1 MIATIAAALL
11 VAAGSFE
18 QYQVD
23 SETTCV
29 GKADHVLAAPETWSA
44 SGHAFTASGSKLEV
58 KAEQPEAGVARLGLL
73 SAVKDFSPDTK
84 KNLEIFIAAFKKAG
98 VRAIIVG
105 GDSAYGVDD
114 QDSTIAEVFTF
125 LGDQGIPVY
134 AVIGNSESRSAFNR
148 GALAAWRKNK
158 SVINL
163 GLVRRVEA
171 DGFTLVSLPGY
182 FDRRFIAETS
192 GCNYKPE
199 DAQELTRLAR
209 GATTPVVL
217 VTHGPPRQD
226 GAQAIDVTTDGKNVG
241 DPDLTQAIAD
251 AKIPFGVFGHILEAG
266 GRATDLE
273 GKKPVKQGTP
283 ATSLYIN
290 PGPAFADPW
299 AMNDGRTSKGMAAI
313 LTLKGG
319 KAEWTQVLASAIE
332 KAPEAKKPSK
342 AGSGSGSG
350 SAAKKADAKVAP
362 AKAEKPAE

>member
-1 MIATIAAALL
+1 MIAAIAAALL
-11 VAAGSFE
+11 AAAGSFE

-29 GKADHVLAAPETWSA
+29 GQADHLLAAPETWSA
-44 SGHAFTASGSKLEV
+44 AGHSFTASGARLEV
-58 KAEQPEAGVARLGLL
+58 KAGQPEPGAARLGLL
-73 SAVKDFSPDTK
+73 SAIKDFSPDTK
-84 KNLEIFIAAFKKAG
+84 KNLELFLAAFKKAG

-114 QDSTIAEVFTF
+114 QDSTLAEVFTF

-148 GALAAWRKNK
+148 GVLAAWRKNK

-163 GLVRRVEA
+163 GLVRRVDG

-192 GCNYKPE
+192 GCNYKAE

-209 GATTPVVL
+209 GATSPVVL
-217 VTHGPPRQD
+217 VTHGPPRQE
-226 GAQAIDVTTDGKNVG
+226 GAAAIDVTTDGKNVG

-273 GKKPVKQGTP
+273 GKKPVKQGV
-283 ATSLYIN
+283 AAAALYVN
-290 PGPAFADPW
+290 PGPAFSDPW

-313 LTLKGG
+313 LTLEGG
-319 KAEWTQVLASAIE
+319 KAEWTQVLAAAVE
-332 KAPEAKKPSK
+332 KTPKAKKGK
-342 AGSGSGSG
+342 AGGG
-350 SAAKKADAKVAP
+350 SAEKKAAP
-362 AKAEKPAE
+362 AAKPVE

>member
-1 MIATIAAALL
+1 MTFTIAIALL
-11 VAAGSFE
+11 AAGSFE

-29 GKADHVLAAPETWSA
+29 GKSDHALAAPETWSA
-44 SGHAFTASGSKLEV
+44 SGHGFTATGARLEV
-58 KAEQPEAGVARLGLL
+58 KAEQPETGVARLGLL
-73 SAVKDFSPDTK
+73 SAIKDFSTETK
-84 KNLEIFIAAFKKAG
+84 KNLEIFVAAFKKAG

-114 QDSTIAEVFTF
+114 QDTTLGEVFSF

-148 GALAAWRKNK
+148 GLLTAWRKNK

-163 GLVRRVEA
+163 DLVRRVDG

-182 FDRRFIAETS
+182 FDKRFIAETS
-192 GCNYKPE
+192 GCNYKVE

-209 GATTPVVL
+209 GAASPVVL

-226 GAQAIDVTTDGKNVG
+226 GKLALDVTVDGKNVG
-241 DPDLTQAIAD
+241 DPDLAQAIAD
-251 AKIPFGVFGHILEAG
+251 AKIQFGVFGHILEAG
-266 GRATDLE
+266 GRATELE
-273 GKKPVKQGTP
+273 GKKAIKPGVLSP
-283 ATSLYIN
+283 ALFVN

-299 AMNDGRTSKGMAAI
+299 AMNDGKLSKGMAAI

-319 KAEWTQVLASAIE
+319 KGEWAQVLAAPPE
-332 KAPEAKKPSK
+332 KAPKAKGVKKVQKSEPAEK
-342 AGSGSGSG
+342 AGHQ
-350 SAAKKADAKVAP
+350 
-362 AKAEKPAE
+362 AE